1 MVSSEYE
8 IGGFCSIQGGSGIEE
23 INYCYWDTQTSGTT
37 ESDGGTGKTTA
48 EMMMQSTFETWD
60 FDEIWCMAENET
72 YPHLKAIED
81 CETISVNENIRLI
94 VEVLKQFRMKSSENM
109 QAISDDF
116 NAKIKELYEKKS
128 IDNITEEEKKAIE
141 TIRQA
146 VKAVSNNLYYAQLLN
161 IIQSIREETN
171 RIISRKGP

>member
-1 MVSSEYE
+1 
-8 IGGFCSIQGGSGIEE
+8 
-23 INYCYWDTQTSGTT
+23 
-37 ESDGGTGKTTA
+37 
-48 EMMMQSTFETWD
+48 
-60 FDEIWCMAENET
+60 MAENLLNNMINKINQIT
-72 YPHLKAIED
+72 NSLDGTIAQITQMSTAIQNMSQKFSE
-81 CETISVNENIRLI
+81 ETISVNENIRLI

-116 NAKIKELYEKKS
+116 NAKIKELSDKKS

-141 TIRQA
+141 IIRQA